1 MEIEAADAATI
12 YLFLVPL
19 GHQLSQEPKGKYL
32 KPAQFL
38 FLLS

>member
-1 MEIEAADAATI
+1 MEIEAAETARI

-19 GHQLSQEPKGKYL
+19 GHQLSQAPKGKHL